1 VFISAELYDHTGTH
15 KIATVPGVQFNQL
28 SGRVTPIIIHK
39 GLAYALSYG
48 DTFANV
54 DPLNPPIY
62 RQTHT
67 QNL

>member
-1 VFISAELYDHTGTH
+1 MLISAELYDHTGTH
-15 KIATVPGVQFNQL
+15 FVATVVGVQFNRE
-28 SGRVTPIIIHK
+28 SGQVTPIICHK
-39 GLAYALSYG
+39 GLNYALFNG
-48 DTFANV
+48 DTFANA